1 MPYQIRIRRDTET
14 NWNNNDPILG
24 IGELGLDISNN
35 QIKAGDGSTPWTSLD
50 IIRANAV
57 QIQGISIT
65 SGAPSNGDVIQYDNT
80 SGTWVYAP
88 MTGGPGGGLTSVGL
102 VLPNIF
108 SVSPYPLTAN
118 GDITATL
125 TSQSQNFVFAGPYSG
140 GAGTPAFRALNV
152 NDIPNLGGLY
162 QATDNVLTSISTAA
176 ASVGADYLFYT
187 TGTKV
192 VSTTSVTSQARTF
205 LAATTQAAQ
214 RTALDLDNTYQ
225 AKDATLTSL
234 AGLTITADLLPYGTG
249 ADTFGTTSLSS
260 FARTLIDD
268 ADAATS
274 RSTLGLGAIT
284 VGSTA
289 NTFDAIAWDTTP
301 ATTIAEAKL
310 QWNTAYSTLELGLD
324 ASVTCKIG
332 QGLYK
337 LCHNNTGADINKG
350 DVVFVSGSLG
360 TTLLT
365 VAKARAD
372 AESTS
377 ATTVGVAA
385 ETFSHGTTG
394 FIQVFGFLDGLTTN
408 TISNSPKTGTIA
420 EGDAVYLSES
430 TAGGLRGLLPVQP
443 NHGVRVGFLVKS
455 AGGNGGSIFI
465 NVQNYQELDE
475 LSDVYIP
482 TTPANN
488 DMLVWNNSTSRW
500 ENKTTA
506 TVLSNI
512 GAAASS
518 HTHGTISNDGKIGSD
533 AGRVIV
539 TTTNGALQALTDGSA
554 NYVLSTNGAG
564 TLSWVAQSGG
574 GGTPGGTDTQVQF
587 NDGGSTFGGDSG
599 LTYNKT
605 TDMLTVVGGITINAT
620 NELRLADTD
629 SSHYVGFKSP
639 GTVTTNKVWTL
650 PSTDGTDGQVL
661 KTNGSAT
668 LSWGAGGTKTIAVFT
683 PLDNQAP
690 SAAFATLDTQN
701 NISVLDFSDTVNESA
716 VFVGI
721 IPEGVTT
728 ANGLYVSI
736 YWTST
741 SGSTTESV
749 EWRIEF
755 ANFKAGNALSRSYD
769 TDTSSNSKLNAGN
782 LTITATDI
790 TIGTSPNALDSLV
803 AGDPFAMKITRL
815 ATGTTDNLTADAML
829 IAVEL
834 RVA

>member
-1 MPYQIRIRRDTET
+1 MPYQIRIRRDSAS
-14 NWNNNDPILG
+14 NWQTYDPILG
-24 IGELGLDISNN
+24 IGELGFDLTNN
-35 QIKAGDGSTPWTSLD
+35 EVKVGDGTTAWTALTP
-50 IIRANAV
+50 IRASSDAAL
-57 QIQGISIT
+57 ISGIEIAAGS
-65 SGAPSNGDVIQYDNT
+65 PSDGDVLQYD
-80 SGTWVYAP
+80 SGTGKWTYAP
-88 MTGGPGGGLTSVGL
+88 MTGGPGGSGTVTSVTL
-102 VLPNIF
+102 TMPSAIF
-108 SVSPYPLTAN
+108 DVS
-118 GDITATL
+118 TATI
-125 TSQSQNFVFAGPYSG
+125 TSSGTFDVTLDAQTNNRVFAGPTA
-140 GAGTPAFRALNV
+140 GAAAVPTFRALV
-152 NDIPNLGGLY
+152 AADIPNLSGTY
-162 QATDNVLTSISTAA
+162 QSLDPTLTSISTTTTND
-176 ASVGADYLFYT
+176 SSADKIFYT
-187 TGTKV
+187 TGSKAV
-192 VSTTSVTSQARTF
+192 
-205 LAATTQAAQ
+205 
-214 RTALDLDNTYQ
+214 ALT
-225 AKDATLTSL
+225 
-234 AGLTITADLLPYGTG
+234 P
-249 ADTFGTTSLSS
+249 LSS

-268 ADAATS
+268 ADAAAS

-350 DVVFVSGSLG
+350 DVVFISGSLG

-455 AGGNGGSIFI
+455 AGGNGGSIFV

-564 TLSWVAQSGG
+564 TLSWVAPSGG
-574 GGTPGGTDTQVQF
+574 SGNILTDTAWAAKGDLVVGKQ
-587 NDGGSTFGGDSG
+587 ND
-599 LTYNKT
+599 LAEI
-605 TDMLTVVGGITINAT
+605 LTV
-620 NELRLADTD
+620 
-629 SSHYVGFKSP
+629 
-639 GTVTTNKVWTL
+639 GTT
-650 PSTDGTDGQVL
+650 GQVL
-661 KTNGSAT
+661 TADSA
-668 LSWGAGGTKTIAVFT
+668 
-683 PLDNQAP
+683 QALGVKWADAP
-690 SAAFATLDTQN
+690 A
-701 NISVLDFSDTVNESA
+701 SVPDFIYYRL
-716 VFVGI
+716 GI
-721 IPEGVTT
+721 I
-728 ANGLYVSI
+728 
-736 YWTST
+736 
-741 SGSTTESV
+741 
-749 EWRIEF
+749 
-755 ANFKAGNALSRSYD
+755 
-769 TDTSSNSKLNAGN
+769 
-782 LTITATDI
+782 
-790 TIGTSPNALDSLV
+790 
-803 AGDPFAMKITRL
+803 
-815 ATGTTDNLTADAML
+815 
-829 IAVEL
+829 
-834 RVA
+834 